1 MIIDFHTHA
10 FPDKI
15 AASAITIL
23 EGNGKVKANTNGTVM
38 DLQNKAREA
47 GVDYSL
53 VLPVVTSPKQTKSI
67 NDFAIK
73 INFDNDNYPNILS
86 FGGIHPD
93 YLEYEDE
100 LIRIKEAGLKGIKLH
115 PEYQNTYIDDEKY
128 VKIID
133 KAFELGLIVIIH
145 AGIDIGIDS
154 DLKASP
160 DRILNCKS
168 KLKNNGK
175 FVLAHMGSWKMWN
188 EVYDKILGKDF
199 YIDTAFSLGDI
210 HKEDEKIEMLKEN
223 DIINFIN
230 KHSADKILFGTDSP
244 WAKQKEYINFMNNLN
259 ISKDNLNKI
268 MGLNS
273 KKLLNL

>member
-23 EGNGKVKANTNGTVM
+23 EGNGKVKANTDGTVM
-38 DLQNKAREA
+38 DLQNKSRET

-128 VKIID
+128 LKIID

-168 KLKNNGK
+168 KLKNNG
-175 FVLAHMGSWKMWN
+175 
-188 EVYDKILGKDF
+188 I
-199 YIDTAFSLGDI
+199 FSYY
-210 HKEDEKIEMLKEN
+210 
-223 DIINFIN
+223 
-230 KHSADKILFGTDSP
+230 S
-244 WAKQKEYINFMNNLN
+244 
-259 ISKDNLNKI
+259 
-268 MGLNS
+268 
-273 KKLLNL
+273 

>member
-15 AASAITIL
+15 AKSAITIL
-23 EGNGKVKANTNGTVM
+23 EGNGKVKANTDGTVL
-38 DLQNKAREA
+38 DLQNKTVDA
-47 GVDYSL
+47 GIDYSL

-73 INFDNDNYPNILS
+73 INFDNENYPNILS

-93 YLEYEDE
+93 YELYEEE
-100 LIRIKEAGLKGIKLH
+100 LIRIKESGLKGIKLH
-115 PEYQNTYIDDEKY
+115 PEYQNTYIDDDKY
-128 VKIID
+128 VRIID

-160 DRILNCKS
+160 NRILNCKS
-168 KLKNNGK
+168 KLKNNGI
-175 FVLAHMGSWKMWN
+175 FVLAHMGSWKMWD
-188 EVYDKILGKDF
+188 EVYDLILGKDF

-210 HKEDEKIEMLKEN
+210 YKENIKIEMLKEN

-230 KHSADKILFGTDSP
+230 KHGSNRILFGTDSP
-244 WAKQKEYINFMNNLN
+244 WAKQKEYISFMNKLN
-259 ISKDNLNKI
+259 ISKEKLDDI
-268 MGLNS
+268 MGINA
-273 KKLLNL
+273 KNLLNL

>member
-23 EGNGKVKANTNGTVM
+23 EGNGKVNANTDGTVM

-53 VLPVVTSPKQTKSI
+53 VLPVVTAPKQTKSI

-73 INFDNDNYPNILS
+73 INFDNDIYPNILS

-100 LIRIKEAGLKGIKLH
+100 LIRIKDAGLKGIKLH
-115 PEYQNTYIDDEKY
+115 PEYQSTYIDDEKY

-168 KLKNNGK
+168 KLKNNGI

-210 HKEDEKIEMLKEN
+210 YKEDEKIEMLKEN
-223 DIINFIN
+223 DIISFIN

-244 WAKQKEYINFMNNLN
+244 WAKQKQYIDFMNNLN
-259 ISKDNLNKI
+259 ISKENLNKI
-268 MGLNS
+268 MGLNA